1 LPLLSAKGTFRHSTG
16 EHVGVD
22 VKNCLTGVFSTIEHQ
37 SKIAVG
43 VLGGKIASSGNEF
56 SKECGVTFG
65 EFRDIG
71 ELFGLGHDEQMHRRL
86 RGDVTERDD
95 SIGLENNVG
104 RNFAINDPAEDA
116 HVSQSIRVT
125 SGRAGRSERRSSR
138 GPPSTFA

>member
-1 LPLLSAKGTFRHSTG
+1 MPLLCAKGTFRYSAG

-22 VKNCLTGVFSTIEHQ
+22 VKNCLTGVFSGIEHQ

-43 VLGGKIASSGNEF
+43 VLGSKVASSGHDF
-56 SKECGVTFG
+56 SEECGVTFG

-71 ELFGLGHDEQMHRRL
+71 ELFGLGHDEQMHRCL

-95 SIGLENNVG
+95 SIGLENDVR
-104 RNFAINDPAEDA
+104 RNLAVDDSAEDA

-125 SGRAGRSERRSSR
+125 SGRAGRSERRWWQD
-138 GPPSTFA
+138 PPSTFA